1 MTDCLILVGL
11 PVYGSIKPGILRN
24 ACNNHLHTWNIYMG
38 NGGKQPADLL
48 VEGKMLIRTNYAPIP
63 KGLHIQ
69 MLLNYFIENH
79 ILTLDKFTI

>member
-1 MTDCLILVGL
+1 
-11 PVYGSIKPGILRN
+11 
-24 ACNNHLHTWNIYMG
+24 MG